1 MSCTKYIS
9 HHEVRSVLHFKNE
22 SKNVEANMTINLA
35 LTPFIAF
42 TGIVP
47 IYECSVLSFL

>member
-9 HHEVRSVLHFKNE
+9 HHEVRGVLHIMNK
-22 SKNVEANMTINLA
+22 SKNVKVNITNLA

-47 IYECSVLSFL
+47 IYECSVPSFL